1 MIILDN
7 MELNMF
13 DVCGHIE
20 NSLNA
25 CVGTCSSKMLTSKF
39 QKQNVQNS
47 NMARKVKFDAK

>member
-47 NMARKVKFDAK
+47 NMARKVKFNAK